1 MFLAVA
7 ILLLQPQ
14 VHPQPAL
21 KITSSLGTSAAVS
34 STVVGAASDPGA
46 NSPAA
51 EPEANSSSAAPI
63 PIFPAATLAAA
74 PAETPAE
81 MPAASPE
88 PLPAVPTVLSPVPA
102 EATESSSN
110 ILNAPPFSAAR
121 VNPFKAAMFD
131 VINPK
136 FESRRDQRMW
146 LALSI
151 TQHAAAG
158 FDSWTTRNEISSGN
172 AQELNPFLKPFAGN
186 DSLYVVMQITP
197 VVLDVVAHHMMYS
210 SHRWERR
217 TWWVPQAL
225 GAASSFAA
233 GGHNLTVRATPA
245 P

>member
-1 MFLAVA
+1 MILALAV
-7 ILLLQPQ
+7 LLVQPQ

-21 KITSSLGTSAAVS
+21 KITSSLGTFAAVS
-34 STVVGAASDPGA
+34 STAVAGAPDPAAS
-46 NSPAA
+46 SPAQ
-51 EPEANSSSAAPI
+51 PEAKSSSPAPI
-63 PIFPAATLAAA
+63 PVFPSASSLAAV
-74 PAETPAE
+74 PAE

-88 PLPAVPTVLSPVPA
+88 PLPAAPIVLSPVPA

-110 ILNAPPFSAAR
+110 FLNAPPFSAAR
-121 VNPFKAAMFD
+121 MNPLKAAMFN
-131 VINPK
+131 VIDPK

-158 FDSWTTRNEISSGN
+158 FDSWTTRSEISSGN
-172 AQELNPFLKPFAGN
+172 AQELNPFLKPFANN

-197 VVLDVVAHHMMYS
+197 VVLDVLAHHMMYS

-217 TWWVPQAL
+217 SWWLPQAL
-225 GAASSFAA
+225 GAACSFAA
-233 GGHNLTVRATPA
+233 GGHNLTVHATPA

>member
-1 MFLAVA
+1 MILALAV
-7 ILLLQPQ
+7 LLLQPQ

-21 KITSSLGTSAAVS
+21 NLTSSLGTSAAVS
-34 STVVGAASDPGA
+34 STAVAGAPDPVA
-46 NSPAA
+46 NSPA
-51 EPEANSSSAAPI
+51 EPEAKSASPAPI
-63 PIFPAATLAAA
+63 PVFPSASSLAAV
-74 PAETPAE
+74 PAETPA
-81 MPAASPE
+81 ASAE
-88 PLPAVPTVLSPVPA
+88 PLPAAPIVLSPVPA
-102 EATESSSN
+102 EASESSSN
-110 ILNAPPFSAAR
+110 FLNAPPFSAAR
-121 VNPFKAAMFD
+121 MNPLKAAMFN
-131 VINPK
+131 VIDPK

-158 FDSWTTRNEISSGN
+158 FDSWTTCSEISSGQG
-172 AQELNPFLKPFAGN
+172 QEMNPLLKPFANN

-197 VVLDVVAHHMMYS
+197 VVLDVLAHHMMYS

-217 TWWVPQAL
+217 TWWLPQAL